1 MTRSEQVRR
10 TALVTGASAGIG
22 LAFAHVFARNG
33 FDLVLTARRLERL
46 EALAAEIRTA
56 RHVTVRVVQED
67 LADPAAPRRL
77 HDVLSGAGVT
87 IDALVNNAGY
97 GVAGRYLAS
106 PWERHAAFLQIMVT
120 AVAEL
125 THRFVGPMV
134 DRRYG
139 RIINVASL
147 AGLVPATA
155 GHTLYAASKA
165 LLIKFSQSLALEVG
179 AHGVHVTA
187 LCPGFTYTEF
197 HDVLGTRDI
206 VRRQL
211 PRWMWM
217 DAETVAHQGF
227 DAVMT
232 GRSVCVTGRVNRSIA
247 FLTRHLPD
255 GVLQGIAQRQG
266 RKYRRV

>member
-22 LAFAHVFARNG
+22 LAFAHVFARNR

-56 RHVTVRVVQED
+56 RNVTVRVVQED

-97 GVAGRYLAS
+97 GIAGRYLAS
-106 PWERHAAFLQIMVT
+106 PWERHAAFLQVMVT

-147 AGLVPATA
+147 AGLVPATP

-165 LLIKFSQSLALEVG
+165 LLIKFSEALALEVG

-187 LCPGFTYTEF
+187 LCPGFTYSEF
-197 HDVLGTRDI
+197 HDVVGTRDI
-206 VRRQL
+206 VRQL

-217 DAETVAHQGF
+217 DAETVARQGF
-227 DAVMT
+227 DAVMA

-255 GVLQGIAQRQG
+255 GVVQGIAQRQG

>member
-1 MTRSEQVRR
+1 MRSENVRR
-10 TALVTGASAGIG
+10 TALITGASAGIG
-22 LAFAHVFARNG
+22 LAFAHVFARKG
-33 FDLVLTARRLERL
+33 FDLVLTARRLDRL
-46 EALAAEIRTA
+46 EALAAQIRA
-56 RHVTVRVVQED
+56 GQNVTVRVVQED
-67 LADPAAPRRL
+67 LADPGAPKRL
-77 HDVLSGAGVT
+77 QDGLAHGGVT

-106 PWERHAAFLQIMVT
+106 PWERHSAFLQVMVT
-120 AVAEL
+120 SVAEL

-165 LLIKFSQSLALEVG
+165 FLIKFSQALALEVR
-179 AHGVHVTA
+179 AHDVHVTA

-197 HDVLGTRDI
+197 HDVLGTCDT
-206 VRRQL
+206 VRQL
-211 PRWMWM
+211 PQWMWM
-217 DAETVAHQGF
+217 DAEPVARQGY
-227 DAVMT
+227 DAVMA
-232 GRSVCVTGRVNRSIA
+232 GRSVCVTGRVNRAIA

-255 GVLQGIAQRQG
+255 GVLNGIAQRQG